1 MTQIFPFRAW
11 RYSRKAG
18 PIDTLVTQPYDKIT
32 AELQEN
38 YYRASPYNIVRL
50 IKRKEE
56 STGKTTGSIYKEA
69 AETLKSWTA
78 QKILEQDDQPSFYAY
93 FQKFRHP
100 DSSDVITRKGFIGL
114 LQLENYSSSIVHR
127 HELTHSGPK
136 LDRLE
141 LTRHTHAHFGQL
153 FMLYDDP
160 KAAVDRLLD
169 QVAVELPLISLE
181 DEFGTTHRIWR
192 ICRSSNMAEIQ
203 ASMLDKKLMIAD
215 GHHRYETALTYSREN
230 PCLSGANR
238 VMMTFVN
245 MRTPGLVVLATHR
258 VFDSLPT
265 FDRSN
270 LLLRLNNHFEVQSF
284 EDIETFHR
292 HMNEVPVDKIAIGV
306 VFIEDPRHYL
316 LTEKNTVED
325 LQARSSDAT
334 KHLDVSVLHR
344 LIIEHLMGIPPN
356 DVRELKHIR
365 YIRGL
370 RAAVEEVRSRRAQVA
385 FLLRPVGA
393 EKVAKISFSG
403 GVMPQ
408 KSTDFYPKLQT
419 GLTIYRFG

>member
-1 MTQIFPFRAW
+1 MAKIFPFRAW
-11 RYSRKAG
+11 RYSKKAG
-18 PIDTLVTQPYDKIT
+18 PTDTLVAQPYDKIT
-32 AELQEN
+32 AELQES

-50 IKRKEE
+50 IKRKDE
-56 STGKTTGSIYKEA
+56 SAGRATPSVYQGA
-69 AETLKSWTA
+69 AETLKNWTA
-78 QKILEQDDQPSFYAY
+78 QGILEQDNQPSFYAY
-93 FQKFRHP
+93 FQEFRHP
-100 DSSDVITRKGFIGL
+100 DRSDMITRKGFIGL
-114 LQLENYSSSIVHR
+114 LQLENYSAGVVHR

-136 LDRLE
+136 LDRLA

-160 KAAVDRLLD
+160 KEAVGRLLD
-169 QVAVELPLISLE
+169 QAAVESPLISVE
-181 DEFGTTHRIWR
+181 DEFGTTHRIWQ
-192 ICRSSNMAEIQ
+192 ICGPSNIAEMR
-203 ASMLDKKLMIAD
+203 ASMLDKKLMVAD

-230 PCLSGANR
+230 PYLPGADR

-245 MRTPGLVVLATHR
+245 MRAPGLVVLATHR
-258 VFDSLPT
+258 VFDLLPT
-265 FDRSN
+265 FDRSD
-270 LLLRLNNHFEVQSF
+270 LLLRLNNHFEVHSF

-292 HMNEVPVDKIAIGV
+292 HMNEVPADKISIGV
-306 VFIEDPRHYL
+306 VFIGDSLHYL
-316 LTEKNTVED
+316 LTEKSAAED
-325 LQARSSDAT
+325 PQVRSSDAT
-334 KHLDVSVLHR
+334 KNLDVSVLHS
-344 LIIEHLMGIPPN
+344 LIIEQLMEISPN

-365 YIRGL
+365 YVRGF

-393 EKVAKISFSG
+393 EKITEISFAG